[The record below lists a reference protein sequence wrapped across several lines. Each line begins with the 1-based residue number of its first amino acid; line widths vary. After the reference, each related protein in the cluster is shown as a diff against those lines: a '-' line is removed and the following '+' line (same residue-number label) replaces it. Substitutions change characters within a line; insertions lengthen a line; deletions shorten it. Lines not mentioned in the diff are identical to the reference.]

1 MSLSQTTQGERLAM
15 SALMLALSLVATATW
30 AWRAS

>member
-1 MSLSQTTQGERLAM
+1 MSLGQTTQGERLAM
-15 SALMLALSLVATATW
+15 TSLMIVLSLVATATW